1 MAAKNFFAQNF
12 QWLSSSVE
20 ILKTKDI
27 SNLHRDISRRVSLQL
42 SKLPIKTVLS
52 DKDLQERKRLVQTLR
67 VLVPAQD
74 YSASLLNARRMGANS
89 STATVAASHLSVFLL
104 GMVAQSSVFP
114 DTKHLRCT
122 SSTFHPVLPA
132 GLKPV
137 HRSVALDILRD
148 NADVFGACPD
158 WVRPLVVRKTHISAD
173 KAIKKEKHRCVLR
186 QQLDLRKKI
195 IGLGMLTTDEEQT
208 LMRFL

>member
-20 ILKTKDI
+20 ILRTKDI
-27 SNLHRDISRRVSLQL
+27 SNLHRDISRRVSLQW
-42 SKLPIKTVLS
+42 SKLPITTVLS
-52 DKDLQERKRLVQTLR
+52 DKDFQERKRLVQTLQ
-67 VLVPAQD
+67 VLVPAQ
-74 YSASLLNARRMGANS
+74 YCSASLLNARRMDANS
-89 STATVAASHLSVFLL
+89 STATIAASRLAVFLL

-114 DTKHLRCT
+114 DAKHLRRT
-122 SSTFHPVLPA
+122 GLTFDIVLPA
-132 GLKPV
+132 RLLPV

-173 KAIKKEKHRCVLR
+173 KALKKEKHRCVLR
-186 QQLDLRKKI
+186 QQLDLRNKI
-195 IGLGMLTTDEEQT
+195 IGLGVLTTDEEQT
-208 LMRFL
+208 LMRFV